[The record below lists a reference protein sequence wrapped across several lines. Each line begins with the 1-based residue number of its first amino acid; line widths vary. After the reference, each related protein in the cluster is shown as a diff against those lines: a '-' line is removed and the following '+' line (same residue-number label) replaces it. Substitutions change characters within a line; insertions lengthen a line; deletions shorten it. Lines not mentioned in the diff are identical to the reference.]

1 VSGWLYLALLAL
13 ILTAIAAVGVWFD
26 RPYRLALRRIDDAA
40 GGRPRRYRGRHRWPS
55 PAHPAHAAWLDMQ
68 REQLLADDRVI
79 AELEAM
85 LEEEDHR

>member
-1 VSGWLYLALLAL
+1 MSGWLYLALLAL
-13 ILTAIAAVGVWFD
+13 ILATAAAVGVWFESH
-26 RPYRLALRRIDDAA
+26 ISHE
-40 GGRPRRYRGRHRWPS
+40 GRPRRYRGRHRWPS